1 MRCPATANQFDYK
14 FKPFETDPHS
24 LLHWPTTK
32 AVRPTEK
39 NIHDSSFQCLGWRL
53 NAFQSRFLFFGPS
66 HPHFPFTRLRSRLKI
81 DEERA
86 SNHSPQRMGE
96 MYMHTRLYILKVA
109 FSSFSSF
116 FASSASTLSIF
127 SSFRDRFLPLR
138 NASPHL
144 IPRGNFFHISSN
156 EFHFFIKFSVCSSP
170 DTEINLLQDKTKHQ
184 KQNRFRIKSVG
195 RTSDSRGLVRVV
207 EATRSVE
214 RCGNQFSIRNLISA
228 RHLNLACH
236 RHDN

>member
-1 MRCPATANQFDYK
+1 
-14 FKPFETDPHS
+14 
-24 LLHWPTTK
+24 
-32 AVRPTEK
+32 
-39 NIHDSSFQCLGWRL
+39 
-53 NAFQSRFLFFGPS
+53 
-66 HPHFPFTRLRSRLKI
+66 
-81 DEERA
+81 
-86 SNHSPQRMGE
+86 
-96 MYMHTRLYILKVA
+96 MHTRLYILKVA

-127 SSFRDRFLPLR
+127 SSFRDRFLPPR
-138 NASPHL
+138 NACPHL
-144 IPRGNFFHISSN
+144 IPRGNFFLISSN

-195 RTSDSRGLVRVV
+195 RTSGSRGLVRIWRVV
-207 EATRSVE
+207 KATRSVE

-228 RHLNLACH
+228 KHLNLVCH